1 MSSSDFIC
9 IYATPVEDSL
19 DFYGNTKLNVS
30 SNTAKSLSQPVLPLA
45 KAKTVCCSGT
55 YIVNNHSVAE

>member
-9 IYATPVEDSL
+9 IFATPVEDSL
-19 DFYGNTKLNVS
+19 DFYGNTKLSVS
-30 SNTAKSLSQPVLPLA
+30 SNTTKSLSQPVLPLA
-45 KAKTVCCSGT
+45 KARTFCCSGT